1 MTSLNPEAIKVTG
14 NPSASAQMPASSS
27 KTCPHITSLP
37 SICRLFPA
45 DSLSH
50 ARRLRAHDA
59 MQREK
64 HEAAL
69 HNLEQAAGHCARA
82 GGELTNLDA
91 VADFIRSEIAG
102 NFRFDAE
109 VKDDPASWVSR
120 AAAGLLLLG
129 VPLCALDGNGQLR
142 QHLFCGTHTW
152 QVECAEN

>member
-1 MTSLNPEAIKVTG
+1 MQG
-14 NPSASAQMPASSS
+14 
-27 KTCPHITSLP
+27 C
-37 SICRLFPA
+37 PA
-45 DSLSH
+45 DYLTC

-82 GGELTNLDA
+82 GGELANLDA

-109 VKDDPASWVSR
+109 VKDDTASWVSR

-129 VPLCALDGNGQLR
+129 VPFVLAGSCWTSQT
-142 QHLFCGTHTW
+142 QHTLSHMHSAHLVC
-152 QVECAEN
+152 

>member
-1 MTSLNPEAIKVTG
+1 MALAL
-14 NPSASAQMPASSS
+14 SSC
-27 KTCPHITSLP
+27 KLTLRKHTTDLP
-37 SICRLFPA
+37 PQLFINMQGPPA
-45 DSLSH
+45 DSLPC

-82 GGELTNLDA
+82 GGELANLDA

-109 VKDDPASWVSR
+109 VKDDTASWVSR

-129 VPLCALDGNGQLR
+129 VPSVLAGSYWITQT
-142 QHLFCGTHTW
+142 QHMHSAHLVCG
-152 QVECAEN
+152 A